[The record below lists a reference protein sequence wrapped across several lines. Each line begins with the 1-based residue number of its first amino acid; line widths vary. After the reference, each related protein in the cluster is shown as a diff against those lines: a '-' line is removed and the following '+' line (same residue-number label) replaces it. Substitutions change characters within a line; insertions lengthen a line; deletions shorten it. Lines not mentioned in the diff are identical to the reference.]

1 VYKKPLGTFMEMLR
15 RPDHLPDEKLT
26 ENRLFNPGDNR
37 TSL

>member
-26 ENRLFNPGDNR
+26 ENRLNPGDNR